1 MSPPNRRVMLLT
13 HAGGSP
19 HHGPNMRWYYL
30 GQALKEHGIQ
40 VDIVSSSSFHK
51 YINPP
56 TISRGLETQEI
67 DGLNYHW
74 IKTAPYKGRG
84 LHQVRNQ
91 VEFVAR
97 TWRYAGQLSQHQPDI
112 VVASSPHPFVVYP
125 AVSIARRS
133 KARFFYEVRDLWPA
147 ILLEL
152 GSFSKRHPYILANKA
167 AEAYAVKR
175 AEKVLSVKPGDF
187 EYFAQEYSLT
197 EDRFAYIPNGF
208 LPDDRQSVAPDSIQS
223 LRRRYDIVVGYAGAV
238 SSYYSLEDMV
248 ELADQF
254 RNRSDVGFI
263 VVGGGNREKAIREL
277 AEAKGLE
284 NFHMLGKIPKHE
296 VPATLQLFDICYV
309 GLEDLDIHKYGI
321 SCNKIYEYMHASKPI
336 LGSYVAGHDPVK
348 AADCGI
354 SVRPG
359 NPQELGAALLEMTE
373 NKTRRAELGEKG
385 KRFFDQTHHFGRVA
399 GELVQKVFDAS

>member
-1 MSPPNRRVMLLT
+1 MLLT

-30 GQALKEHGIQ
+30 GQALKEHNIQ

-56 TISRGLETQEI
+56 AIDQSLETQEI
-67 DGLNYHW
+67 DGLTYHW
-74 IKTAPYKGRG
+74 VKTGSYKGRG
-84 LHQVRNQ
+84 IHQVRNQ
-91 VEFVAR
+91 LEFVAK
-97 TWRYAGQLSQHQPDI
+97 TWLHAGKLSQLQPDI

-125 AVSIARRS
+125 AVSIARRA

-152 GSFSKRHPYILANKA
+152 GSFSRRHPYILANKA
-167 AEAYAVKR
+167 AESYAVKH

-187 EYFAQEYSLT
+187 DYFANEYALPKN
-197 EDRFAYIPNGF
+197 RFAYIPNGF
-208 LPDDRQSVAPDSIQS
+208 LPDEQPSQAPDAVTRLRERYSI
-223 LRRRYDIVVGYAGAV
+223 LVGYAGAV

-254 RNRSDVGFI
+254 RDRKDVGFV
-263 VVGGGNREKAIREL
+263 VVGGGDREQAIQEL
-277 AEAKGLE
+277 AQARQLD
-284 NFHMLGKIPKHE
+284 NFHMIGKIPKLE

-321 SCNKIYEYMHASKPI
+321 SCNKIYEYMYAEKPI
-336 LGSYVAGHDPVK
+336 IGSYVAGHDQITAARCGTSVK
-348 AADCGI
+348 
-354 SVRPG
+354 PG
-359 NPQELGAALLEMTE
+359 NPRQLGAALLEMVDNE
-373 NKTRRAELGEKG
+373 SQRIELGRNG
-385 KRFFDQTHHFGRVA
+385 RLFFDQTHHFSRVA
-399 GELVQKVFDAS
+399 SELVQKVFDASE